1 MVKKLIRLCLAVLSF
16 VCLISG
22 SFESVRAQGNNIAS
36 ITIEVMSVWRFYFP
50 IYYLF

>member
-1 MVKKLIRLCLAVLSF
+1 MVKKLIKLCLAVLSF

-22 SFESVRAQGNNIAS
+22 SFESVRAQGNNIA